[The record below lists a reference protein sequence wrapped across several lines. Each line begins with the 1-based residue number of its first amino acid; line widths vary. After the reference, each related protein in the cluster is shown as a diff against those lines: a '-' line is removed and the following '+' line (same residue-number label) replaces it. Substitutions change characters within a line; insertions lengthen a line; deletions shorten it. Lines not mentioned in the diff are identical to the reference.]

1 MLQGYL
7 ESDSVVR
14 NPTTTDLL
22 LRFLANPI
30 LRDYSFAE
38 PLLPSSSPKQ
48 AVLTSPSSSMET
60 QSFTARR
67 SAASSLPAF
76 SLPPPN
82 SLQYPAGT
90 YTPSSLNQAP
100 PAIVSSILTPPAG
113 LASDFSPLASSV
125 NSGSSQSSAGGVAP
139 YQPTGYWP
147 TPNQPSSYSFSPA
160 TPLSASYAHP
170 QSYSL
175 MGGRPVYAPS
185 IFPHR
190 NTTSPHPGEALAQ
203 PPYEMSLPP
212 FATSMSGGGQPHHHG
227 LPALAS
233 QHQHQQG
240 APQNQHQHGHQQSAS
255 QPPQQSPLHAPDS
268 YGRPPPT
275 PTYYTPSSTPQ
286 QSSFPSYAHQSPQ
299 QSPQTSSAPSNRM
312 SPISAQP
319 PSSMAA
325 PQAYNSR
332 PTFTGLALPGL
343 AGPIMSN
350 AHNPGHQMALVGG
363 MNMHGYPQQQHHHQQ
378 FYGHHSQGQPPTNDR
393 PFKCDQCPQSFNRN
407 HDLKRHKRIHLAVK
421 PFPCGHCEKSFSRK
435 DALKVGARH
444 HPPLKMNTPP
454 KLRQKADGKKQRH
467 ILVKGCGKGA
477 STGTLNP
484 NGGSQSPI
492 DRSELM
498 SDSNEDNSPEMS
510 KKDLL

>member
-7 ESDSVVR
+7 ELDSAVR

-22 LRFLANPI
+22 LHLLTNPI

-38 PLLPSSSPKQ
+38 SLLPSSSLKQ
-48 AVLTSPSSSMET
+48 AALTSPSSSMET

-90 YTPSSLNQAP
+90 YAPSSLNQAT

-125 NSGSSQSSAGGVAP
+125 NSGSSQSSTGGVAP

-147 TPNQPSSYSFSPA
+147 TPNQPTSYSFSPA

-175 MGGRPVYAPS
+175 MGGRPMYAPS

-212 FATSMSGGGQPHHHG
+212 FATGMSGGGQPQHHG

-233 QHQHQQG
+233 QHHQQQG

-255 QPPQQSPLHAPDS
+255 QPPQLSPLHAPDS
-268 YGRPPPT
+268 YGRPPAT
-275 PTYYTPSSTPQ
+275 PTYYTPSATPQ

-350 AHNPGHQMALVGG
+350 VHHPGHQMALVGG
-363 MNMHGYPQQQHHHQQ
+363 MNMHGYPQHHQQ

-435 DALKVGARH
+435 DALK
-444 HPPLKMNTPP
+444 
-454 KLRQKADGKKQRH
+454 RH

-477 STGTLNP
+477 STGTLNS

>member
-160 TPLSASYAHP
+160 TPLVRAIHLSPPEYHLTS
-170 QSYSL
+170 S
-175 MGGRPVYAPS
+175 GG
-185 IFPHR
+185 
-190 NTTSPHPGEALAQ
+190 ALAQ

-435 DALKVGARH
+435 DALK
-444 HPPLKMNTPP
+444 
-454 KLRQKADGKKQRH
+454 RH